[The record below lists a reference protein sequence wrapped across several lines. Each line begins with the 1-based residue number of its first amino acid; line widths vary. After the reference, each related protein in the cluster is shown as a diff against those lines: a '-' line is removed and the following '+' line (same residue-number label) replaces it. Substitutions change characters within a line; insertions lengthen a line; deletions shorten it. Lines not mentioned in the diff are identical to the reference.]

1 MIPVGRLCRLGAGGR
16 LSSSADAGK
25 TSLMDKLDAVTLLN
39 AYCQGIFPMDHD
51 GEIYWY
57 APDPRAILP
66 LDNFHLPR
74 SLARTVKQKK
84 YEVRIDTAF
93 ADVMRACARSAPGRE
108 DTWISEEFV
117 EVYSQLHEAGF
128 AHSVE
133 SWQDGR
139 LVGGLY
145 GVAINSF
152 FAGESMFSQARDA
165 SKVALV
171 ALVNYLRQRRFLLLD
186 VQFTTPHLERFGVIE
201 IPRTAYEKRL
211 ERALQAKPL
220 PAPAG
225 AILHPAAQEP

>member
-1 MIPVGRLCRLGAGGR
+1 
-16 LSSSADAGK
+16 
-25 TSLMDKLDAVTLLN
+25 MDKLDAVTLLN
-39 AYCQGIFPMDHD
+39 AYCQGIFPMDHN

-145 GVAINSF
+145 GV
-152 FAGESMFSQARDA
+152 
-165 SKVALV
+165 
-171 ALVNYLRQRRFLLLD
+171 
-186 VQFTTPHLERFGVIE
+186 
-201 IPRTAYEKRL
+201 
-211 ERALQAKPL
+211 
-220 PAPAG
+220 
-225 AILHPAAQEP
+225 

>member
-1 MIPVGRLCRLGAGGR
+1 
-16 LSSSADAGK
+16 
-25 TSLMDKLDAVTLLN
+25 MDKLDAVTLLN

-145 GVAINSF
+145 GVAVNSF

-186 VQFTTPHLERFGVIE
+186 VQFTTPHLERFGVI
-201 IPRTAYEKRL
+201 
-211 ERALQAKPL
+211 
-220 PAPAG
+220 
-225 AILHPAAQEP
+225 